1 MKLALF
7 SVSYAGF
14 WGQDQLSLEEFIP
27 RAKPLGYDGVEIM
40 GKRPHAF
47 PADMSSD
54 RIRRI
59 RKLLKNSRL
68 DLLCMAAYTNFT
80 AGAESRE
87 VPLLDMQVE
96 YVGQLA
102 RITRELGGN
111 LVRIFT
117 GYEVPG
123 PSFGEQW
130 NQCIRGIR
138 ACCDAAAKYD
148 VRIGVQNHHDIGVE
162 TDGLMELIGEA
173 DRKNVFPM
181 FDAWSPFLRGEDL
194 VKAAQK
200 MGALAIYTTVADYV
214 TIPLYR
220 YNPSLVNYE
229 KVGPAMVKAVPMGDG
244 VINYRDFLKA
254 MRDAG
259 YKGPVCY
266 EMCSPLRG
274 GGSLQNL
281 DDYAKQ
287 FAAYMRKIGM
297 V

>member
-27 RAKPLGYDGVEIM
+27 QAKKLNYDGVEIM

-47 PADMSSD
+47 PADMSPE

-59 RKLLKNSRL
+59 RKLLKSNRL
-68 DLLCMAAYTNFT
+68 ELLCMAAYTNFT
-80 AGAESRE
+80 AGAESKE

-96 YVGQLA
+96 YVGRLA
-102 RITRELGGN
+102 RIAHELGGN
-111 LVRIFT
+111 LVRVFT

-123 PSFGEQW
+123 QSFSEQW

-138 ACCDAAAKYD
+138 ACSDAASRYD

-162 TDGLMELIGEA
+162 TGSLLELIREI

-194 VKAAQK
+194 VPAAQK
-200 MGALAIYTTVADYV
+200 MGALAVYTTVADYV
-214 TIPLYR
+214 RIPRYR

-229 KVGPAMVKAVPMGDG
+229 KLGPEMVKAVPMGDG
-244 VINYRDFLKA
+244 IIGYKDFFEA
-254 MRDAG
+254 MRKSG
-259 YKGPVCY
+259 YTGPVCY

-274 GGSLQNL
+274 GGSLRNL
-281 DDYAKQ
+281 NDYAGK
-287 FAAYMRKIGM
+287 FVSYMRKNGIF
-297 V
+297 